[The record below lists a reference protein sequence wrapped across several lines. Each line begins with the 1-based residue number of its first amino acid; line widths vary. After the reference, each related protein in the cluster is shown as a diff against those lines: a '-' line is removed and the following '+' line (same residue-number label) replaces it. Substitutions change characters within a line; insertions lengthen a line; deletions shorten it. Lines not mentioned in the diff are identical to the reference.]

1 VPFPK
6 ETGKERCHRTT
17 TTTTT
22 TKIKREREEPSWI
35 GIASVQ

>member
-6 ETGKERCHRTT
+6 ETGKERCHR